1 MSMRPLSK
9 SKLMAYRQCAKRL
22 WLEVHRPGLREDSA
36 ATRASFRT
44 GHQVGALAQRLYD
57 VKGEGTTIELR
68 LGNVNEALARTQDA
82 LCTSG
87 PIFEAGFAI
96 DGALSFADVM
106 LRTDT
111 SDSTAWHMVE
121 VKSSTEI
128 KDYYLDDAAIQAF
141 IVKRAGVALETIALA
156 HINRNW
162 VYRGDGD
169 YRGLLAEHDVSRH
182 AFGREDEVQTWID
195 AAQAVVRQP
204 DEPDVRINRQ
214 CVTPYACGFL
224 AHCERA
230 EPRAEHPV
238 QWLPRIQRKALKGWI
253 EAHPGGDLNDVP
265 DDLLT
270 DMQRRVKTHTLSG
283 ETFFDAQGAAA
294 DLAGHGLPAYFL
306 DFETIQ
312 FAVPIWKGTRPF
324 QQIPFQFSVHQ
335 LCSDGRLDHRS
346 FVDLSGGDPSLAFAD
361 ALVSAC
367 GDTGPV
373 FAYNASFEATRIREL
388 AGRFGHVATALL
400 AIEARIVDLLRI
412 TERRYY
418 HPGQRGSWSI
428 KSVLPAIAPELNYRA
443 LEGVQDGSMAMEAF
457 REAIATETSSQRRV
471 QIEQQLIDYCA
482 LDTYAMVRLW
492 QFFAGRR
499 DLAL

>member
-22 WLEVHRPGLREDSA
+22 WLEVHRPGLREDPA
-36 ATRASFRT
+36 ATRASFRA
-44 GHQVGALAQRLYD
+44 GHQVGALAQQLYD
-57 VKGEGTTIELR
+57 VEGEGTTIDLR
-68 LGNVNEALARTQDA
+68 LGNISKALAQTQDA
-82 LCTSG
+82 LETPG
-87 PIFEAGFAI
+87 PIFGAGFAI

-106 LRTDT
+106 LRTSK
-111 SDSTAWHMVE
+111 SDAAAWRMVE

-128 KDYYLDDAAIQAF
+128 KDYYLEDASIQAF
-141 IVKRAGVALETIALA
+141 IAKRAGVALESIALA

-162 VYRGDGD
+162 VYPGDGD
-169 YRGLLAEHDVSRH
+169 YRGLLVEHDVSGHVFR
-182 AFGREDEVQTWID
+182 REDEVQTWIN

-204 DEPDVRINRQ
+204 DEPAVRISRPRHAV
-214 CVTPYACGFL
+214 CVRLPL

-230 EPRAEHPV
+230 EPCADHPV
-238 QWLPRIQRKALKGWI
+238 QWLPRVQGKALKGWI
-253 EAHPGGDLNDVP
+253 DAHPRGDLNDVP

-270 DMQRRVKTHTLSG
+270 DMQRRVKAHTLSG

-294 DLAGHGLPAYFL
+294 DLAGHSLPAYFI

-324 QQIPFQFSVHQ
+324 QQIPFQFSVHRLSADGQ
-335 LCSDGRLDHRS
+335 LEHRS
-346 FVDLSGGDPSLAFAD
+346 FVDLSGDDPSLAFTR

-373 FAYNASFEATRIREL
+373 FVYNASFEATRIREL
-388 AGRFGHVATALL
+388 AGRFGHLESALL
-400 AIEARIVDLLRI
+400 AINARIVDLLRI

-418 HPGQRGSWSI
+418 HPGQKGSWSI
-428 KSVLPAIAPELNYRA
+428 KSVLPAIAPELNYGA
-443 LEGVQDGSMAMEAF
+443 LDGVQDGAMAMDAF
-457 REAIATETSSQRRV
+457 REAIAPETSSQRRT
-471 QIEQQLIDYCA
+471 QIEKQLTAYCG

-492 QFFAGRR
+492 QFLAGRR
-499 DLAL
+499 DIAL